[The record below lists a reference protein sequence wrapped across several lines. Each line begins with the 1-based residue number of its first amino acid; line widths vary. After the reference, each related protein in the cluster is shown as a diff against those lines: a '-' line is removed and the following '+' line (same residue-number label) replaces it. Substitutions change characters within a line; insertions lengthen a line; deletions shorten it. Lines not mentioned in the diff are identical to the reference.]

1 MGCTDLEGLSAVMR
15 DHAAHPRHHGPIK
28 DFDGHTRMTGSC
40 GDTMEFSLAAKNGKV
55 EWVSFI
61 TDECRSSLACGS
73 IATSLARGKRV
84 EDAAAPEQKDIF
96 EALGGFPPRVRPL
109 RSPGSEYPHG
119 GMHITQNVGVPFL
132 GSIPIDPKIAEACD
146 SGPWFRSS
154 RRYDSHGGSHAAGY
168 PTDFR
173 TE

>member
-15 DHAAHPRHHGPIK
+15 DHAAHPRYHGPIK
-28 DFDGHTRMTGSC
+28 DSDRHTRMTGSC
-40 GDTMEFSLAAKNGKV
+40 GDTMEFSLAAKNGK
-55 EWVSFI
+55 
-61 TDECRSSLACGS
+61 
-73 IATSLARGKRV
+73 
-84 EDAAAPEQKDIF
+84 

-109 RSPGSEYPHG
+109 RSPGSQYPHG

-173 TE
+173 TERHV